1 MNFRMSLAYHPKGVV
16 VAISPGAKL
25 HGERARA
32 PWMTL
37 IGHCY
42 IDDEVPEPCTLE
54 TPVAGGEGGL
64 HLPIVVR
71 FRAKLHV
78 IEIALPD
85 HLIA

>member
-1 MNFRMSLAYHPKGVV
+1 MSLAYHPKGVV

-42 IDDEVPEPCTLE
+42 IDDEVPASALARSDP
-54 TPVAGGEGGL
+54 GL
-64 HLPIVVR
+64 LSKSDPGS
-71 FRAKLHV
+71 L
-78 IEIALPD
+78 
-85 HLIA
+85 